1 MVKWKYH
8 LLFCKRMQHKEGSC
22 LKSIDKLH
30 PLLKSFV
37 EKGPAGCA
45 CSVTYQGKT
54 VFEDYIGYADLE
66 REKPILPDSIYRI
79 FSNTKLVTCAAALI
93 LYERGLFLL
102 TDPLEEYLPEFKE
115 PKVYSSNKNGD
126 LSISPASRS
135 IMVKDLFMMTSGL
148 TYPGE
153 GNETERQVKMALN
166 NFVNSKGSEN
176 LDVRALSQML
186 SKVPLAFE
194 PGTQWQYGYSHD
206 VLGALIEVVSGKSIG
221 QFLKDEIFDPLE
233 MKDTFFRIPEEKK
246 ERLCSLYN
254 RNENGELTKNSL
266 MDGNYQPEAKFESG
280 GGGLLS
286 TLRDYSRF
294 AQMLANGGELNGVKI
309 LGRKTI
315 ELMSTNHLQPEV
327 LQYFNWDFLKG
338 YGYGLGVRVMIDP
351 PLGGSNSSIGEFG
364 WCGLAGTWV
373 MIDPKEKL
381 SAVYM
386 QQMLPNFEAY
396 HHPRLRS
403 AIYSSL

>member
-1 MVKWKYH
+1 MH
-8 LLFCKRMQHKEGSC
+8 HKEGKH
-22 LKSIDKLH
+22 LKSFKKLH

-54 VFEDYIGYADLE
+54 AFEDYIGYADLE
-66 REKPILPDSIYRI
+66 TEKPILPNTIYRI
-79 FSNTKLVTCAAALI
+79 FSNTKLVTCVAALI

-102 TDPLEEYLPEFKE
+102 NDPLEEYLPEFKE
-115 PKVYSSNKNGD
+115 PKVYHRKPNGD
-126 LSISPASRS
+126 LSIIPSSKS
-135 IMVKDLFMMTSGL
+135 IRVKDLFMMTSGL
-148 TYPGE
+148 TYGGD

-166 NFVNSKGSEN
+166 NFNNDKGPEK
-176 LDVRALSQML
+176 LDVRALSQIL

-206 VLGALIEVVSGKSIG
+206 VLGALIEVLSGKSFG

-233 MKDTFFRIPEEKK
+233 MKDTFFKIPEEKK

-266 MDGNYQPEAKFESG
+266 MDGNYQSESQFESG

-286 TLRDYSRF
+286 TLEDYSRF
-294 AQMLANGGELNGVKI
+294 AHMLANGGELNGVKI
-309 LGRKTI
+309 LGSKTI

-327 LQYFNWDFLKG
+327 LHYYNWDYLKG

-373 MIDPKEKL
+373 LIDPKEKL

-386 QQMLPNFEAY
+386 QQMMPNFEAY
-396 HHPRLRS
+396 HQPRLRS
-403 AIYSSL
+403 VIYSSL

>member
-1 MVKWKYH
+1 MEVSSI
-8 LLFCKRMQHKEGSC
+8 FCNPMLHKEGIC
-22 LKSIDKLH
+22 LKSFEKLH

-45 CSVTYQGKT
+45 CSVTYQGQT

-66 REKPILPDSIYRI
+66 MRKPISTDTIYRI
-79 FSNTKLVTCAAALI
+79 YSNTKVVTCVAALI
-93 LYERGLFLL
+93 LYERGMFLL
-102 TDPLEEYLPEFKE
+102 NDPLEEYLPEFKE
-115 PKVYSSNKNGD
+115 LKVYHRNQNGELAIIPSSK
-126 LSISPASRS
+126 SIR
-135 IMVKDLFMMTSGL
+135 VKDLFMMTSGL
-148 TYPGE
+148 TYGGE
-153 GNETERQVKMALN
+153 GNETERQVTLALN
-166 NFVNSKGSEN
+166 NYNNDKGSEN
-176 LDVRALSQML
+176 LDVRTL
-186 SKVPLAFE
+186 SKILSDIPLAFE
-194 PGTQWQYGYSHD
+194 PGTKWHYGYSHD
-206 VLGALIEVVSGKSIG
+206 VLGALIEVLSGKSFG
-221 QFLKDEIFDPLE
+221 TFLKDEIFDPLE
-233 MKDTFFRIPEEKK
+233 MKDTFFKVPEEKK

-254 RNENGELTKNSL
+254 RNENGELTINSL
-266 MDGNYQPEAKFESG
+266 MDGNYQPEARFESG

-286 TLRDYSRF
+286 TLGDYSRF
-294 AQMLANGGELNGVKI
+294 AHMLANGGELNNVKI
-309 LGRKTI
+309 LSRKTI

-327 LQYFNWDFLKG
+327 LPSYNWDYLKG

-351 PLGGSNSSIGEFG
+351 ALAGSNSSIGEFG

-403 AIYSSL
+403 VIYSSI